1 MLGIDKFFFK
11 AIDENAAI
19 HDIVENRI
27 FNPAR
32 NQAQEKEDKIPYI
45 VLWFGGASSDYDTKD
60 DGTLR
65 PIERGTVNILVVA
78 GDTKESDGT
87 EISAVDNTTH
97 LAELVHSAIE
107 EAFEDDDF
115 PEDDWNFEIDDC
127 EPEVSEMEM
136 DPMKPCCFLTLTYKC
151 QTSKR

>member
-1 MLGIDKFFFK
+1 MLGIEKFFFK

-19 HDIVENRI
+19 HAVVENRI

-32 NQAQEKEDKIPYI
+32 NQAEEEEDKIPYL
-45 VLWFGGASSDYDTKD
+45 VLWFGGAQSDYDTKD

-78 GDTKESDGT
+78 EDADTTT
-87 EISAVDNTTH
+87 E

-107 EAFEDDDF
+107 EAFEDPDF